1 MDATQKRIEQLEPEL
16 VELRRHFHMYPELG
30 FEEFETAKKV
40 ESYLQAIGLETFR
53 CAGTGV
59 VALIDS
65 GRPGPCLML
74 RADMDAL
81 PITEENDVSYQS
93 QKKGN
98 MHACGHDAHM
108 AMLLVAAKV
117 LVENRFAFKGT
128 IKLVFQP
135 NEEIAGAVKMIEE
148 GVMDNPKVD
157 AAMAI
162 HIWSLI
168 SSGRVS
174 ITPGVVMGGLDVFKM
189 KINGKGGHTGYPH
202 KAIDPVIAAANVI
215 QSVQSIQ
222 TRQNNV
228 QNPVIIMFGKV
239 NGGTKANIIPEQV
252 ALEGTIRFL
261 HAAPQDSDQNPTRK
275 FIRMCEQLCDTYQCS
290 CEINIEH
297 ENIPLINDERMVALA
312 KSAAAEVMGGND
324 MIDHARY
331 IAGEDFSEFLTMVP
345 GVFTF
350 LGCADPDLKTD
361 IAHHNPKFN
370 IDEGVLKKGVEL
382 HVKSALTYL
391 NREM

>member
-1 MDATQKRIEQLEPEL
+1 
-16 VELRRHFHMYPELG
+16 
-30 FEEFETAKKV
+30 
-40 ESYLQAIGLETFR
+40 
-53 CAGTGV
+53 
-59 VALIDS
+59 
-65 GRPGPCLML
+65 
-74 RADMDAL
+74 
-81 PITEENDVSYQS
+81 
-93 QKKGN
+93 
-98 MHACGHDAHM
+98 
-108 AMLLVAAKV
+108 
-117 LVENRFAFKGT
+117 
-128 IKLVFQP
+128 
-135 NEEIAGAVKMIEE
+135 
-148 GVMDNPKVD
+148 MDNPKVD

-168 SSGRVS
+168 PSGRVS